1 MKKLIALL
9 LTVLLTLTLAACGG
23 ENAAQ
28 SGTEGQ
34 PADGGQFGGDLLERI
49 QAGEAAGWQEVDQSE
64 DFGIYRTEEE
74 LLAILESGEL
84 YTYETTFEEA
94 SEPLVVEAETE
105 GGEDFTYAPGE
116 GVSGVF
122 SEAEAAKAVK
132 GGLVYVD
139 WKSMMDP
146 EALAEWEASDPN
158 DPEMLAEM
166 EELNRQGEEAQQ
178 QLDEVTEN
186 IDMDEINRQMEE
198 AMKELEGLGLGG
210 LTGTGGLDL
219 GGLTGTGGLDLG
231 GLGGLSGLLG
241 GLDLSGLAGGLSDS
255 LTGGGYEGETYGWPD
270 GLRVYQGGAKTSCA
284 EGSIAIYATTME
296 EMRAYVNLLKQDG
309 FVYMDFYDS
318 GMTEEQ
324 MLKSVE
330 QWHGT
335 NGTLYLE
342 IGYGFGDLGLGYGE
356 SGTVTIEYTYKKPS
370 WDDIW

>member
-116 GVSGVF
+116 GVSGTF
-122 SEAEAAKAVK
+122 SEAEAAEKVK

-146 EALAEWEASDPN
+146 EALAEWEAFDPN
-158 DPEMLAEM
+158 DPAFLAQM
-166 EELNRQGEEAQQ
+166 EEADQMGEEVQQ
-178 QLDEVTEN
+178 QLNEAMEN
-186 IDMDEINRQMEE
+186 IDMDEINQQLAE
-198 AMKELEGLGLGG
+198 AMQELEGIELPEGYE
-210 LTGTGGLDL
+210 DI
-219 GGLTGTGGLDLG
+219 
-231 GLGGLSGLLG
+231 LS
-241 GLDLSGLAGGLSDS
+241 GLDLSGLMGG
-255 LTGGGYEGETYGWPD
+255 
-270 GLRVYQGGAKTSCA
+270 
-284 EGSIAIYATTME
+284 
-296 EMRAYVNLLKQDG
+296 
-309 FVYMDFYDS
+309 
-318 GMTEEQ
+318 
-324 MLKSVE
+324 
-330 QWHGT
+330 
-335 NGTLYLE
+335 
-342 IGYGFGDLGLGYGE
+342 
-356 SGTVTIEYTYKKPS
+356 
-370 WDDIW
+370 

>member
-1 MKKLIALL
+1 MKKLLALL
-9 LTVLLTLTLAACGG
+9 LSLLLILSLAGCSG
-23 ENAAQ
+23 EETPDQ
-28 SGTEGQ
+28 SGVEA
-34 PADGGQFGGDLLERI
+34 ADPNQFGGDLLERI

-122 SEAEAAKAVK
+122 SEAEAAEAVK

-146 EALAEWEASDPN
+146 EALAEWEAFDPN
-158 DPEMLAEM
+158 DPEMMAEM

-198 AMKELEGLGLGG
+198 ALKEAQKELEGVELPEGYE
-210 LTGTGGLDL
+210 DL
-219 GGLTGTGGLDLG
+219 LSGMD
-231 GLGGLSGLLG
+231 LSGLLG
-241 GLDLSGLAGGLSDS
+241 GS
-255 LTGGGYEGETYGWPD
+255 
-270 GLRVYQGGAKTSCA
+270 
-284 EGSIAIYATTME
+284 
-296 EMRAYVNLLKQDG
+296 
-309 FVYMDFYDS
+309 
-318 GMTEEQ
+318 
-324 MLKSVE
+324 
-330 QWHGT
+330 
-335 NGTLYLE
+335 
-342 IGYGFGDLGLGYGE
+342 
-356 SGTVTIEYTYKKPS
+356 
-370 WDDIW
+370 

>member
-1 MKKLIALL
+1 
-9 LTVLLTLTLAACGG
+9 
-23 ENAAQ
+23 
-28 SGTEGQ
+28 
-34 PADGGQFGGDLLERI
+34 
-49 QAGEAAGWQEVDQSE
+49 
-64 DFGIYRTEEE
+64 
-74 LLAILESGEL
+74 
-84 YTYETTFEEA
+84 
-94 SEPLVVEAETE
+94 
-105 GGEDFTYAPGE
+105 
-116 GVSGVF
+116 
-122 SEAEAAKAVK
+122 
-132 GGLVYVD
+132 
-139 WKSMMDP
+139 
-146 EALAEWEASDPN
+146 
-158 DPEMLAEM
+158 
-166 EELNRQGEEAQQ
+166 
-178 QLDEVTEN
+178 
-186 IDMDEINRQMEE
+186 MDEINRQMEE